1 MSPTAKVQ
9 AYLDEIGAG
18 LQVMNMTE
26 DTSTSELAA
35 AALGVE
41 VGQIAKSLLFKS
53 KDNYFMLVA
62 AGDRRVDGKRIKEL
76 AGARVRMA
84 TPDETLE
91 ITGYPVGGV
100 CPFALNTPLPIYVDE
115 SLKRFDRI
123 FPAAGNANS
132 AIPTSY
138 ERLIAVTR
146 AVECSVCP

>member
-35 AALGVE
+35 AALGVA